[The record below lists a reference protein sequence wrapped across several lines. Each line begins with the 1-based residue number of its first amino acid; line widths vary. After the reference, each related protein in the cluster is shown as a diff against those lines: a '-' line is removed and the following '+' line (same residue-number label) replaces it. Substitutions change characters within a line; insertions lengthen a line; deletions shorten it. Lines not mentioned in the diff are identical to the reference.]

1 MNNISIGIKKFLTNK
16 NTVTVIGVVAAVL
29 VLYVGY
35 NWRVRQATN
44 PITVPYAVK
53 TIKPGVQI
61 TTDMVGE
68 TEVPPAMLQG
78 DVIRSKENVINKYS
92 NADSII
98 PEGSLFYAR
107 AVVEKEQLPSSIILD
122 YPKGYVLYYMD
133 VNTTTTYG
141 NSIYPGNY
149 IDIYLKAINK
159 IDENTNAAG
168 NDKIMVGKLLENVK
182 VLAVKDSAGNAV
194 FSNVDDNSTPAM
206 IIFAVPS
213 EYFILLKKAGF
224 LRAYDTSLIPVP
236 TSESLKD
243 NPGELQLSSNDL
255 KDFINRVTM
264 WTEGNN

>member
-16 NTVTVIGVVAAVL
+16 NTVTIVGVVAAVL
-29 VLYVGY
+29 VLYIGY
-35 NWRVRQATN
+35 NWRVKQATN
-44 PITVPYAVK
+44 PISVPYAIK
-53 TIKPGVQI
+53 TIKPGLQI
-61 TTDMVGE
+61 TEDMVGE
-68 TEVPPAMLQG
+68 TEVPPAMLKG
-78 DVIRSKENVINKYS
+78 DVIRSKESVINKYS

-98 PEGSLFYAR
+98 PEGSLFYSR
-107 AVVEKEQLPSSIILD
+107 SVVEKEMLPNSIILD

-159 IDENTNAAG
+159 IDDTNNSD

-194 FSNVDDNSTPAM
+194 FSNVDDNTTPAM

-264 WTEGNN
+264 WTDGQ

>member
-16 NTVTVIGVVAAVL
+16 NTVTIIGVVAAVL
-29 VLYVGY
+29 VLYIGY
-35 NWRVRQATN
+35 NWRVKQATN
-44 PITVPYAVK
+44 PISVPYAVK
-53 TIKPGVQI
+53 TIKPGLQI
-61 TTDMVGE
+61 TEDMVGE
-68 TEVPPAMLQG
+68 TEVPPSMLKG
-78 DVIRSKENVINKYS
+78 DVIRSKESVINKYA

-98 PEGSLFYAR
+98 PEGSLFYSR
-107 AVVEKEQLPSSIILD
+107 AVVEKEMLPNSIILD

-159 IDENTNAAG
+159 IEDSNDAG

-194 FSNVDDNSTPAM
+194 FSNVDDNATPAM

-264 WTEGNN
+264 WTDGQ

>member
-16 NTVTVIGVVAAVL
+16 NTVTIIGVIAAVL

-35 NWRVRQATN
+35 NFRVKQATN
-44 PITVPYAVK
+44 PVTIPYAVQ
-53 TIKPGVQI
+53 TIKPGILI
-61 TTDMVGE
+61 TSEMVGE
-68 TEVPPAMLQG
+68 TDVPPAMLKG
-78 DVIRSKENVINKYS
+78 EVIRSKESVIGKYS
-92 NADSII
+92 NVDSII
-98 PEGSLFYAR
+98 PEGSLFYSR
-107 AVVEKEQLPSSIILD
+107 SVVEKEMLPSSIIMD

-133 VNTTTTYG
+133 VDTTTTYG

-149 IDIYLKAINK
+149 IDIYLKAINR
-159 IDENTNAAG
+159 IEETNTAG

-194 FSNVDDNSTPAM
+194 FSNVDDNTTPAM

-224 LRAYDTSLIPVP
+224 LRTYDTSLIPVP

-264 WTEGNN
+264 WTDGQ